1 MNAPL
6 RLFVKLSARPLSR
19 GAAACVC
26 LSTLLAGCAS
36 PFAEASVDPAS
47 PVAQDVARMVREA
60 REEPTFASIP
70 PIPAADRKA
79 GDWGRA
85 ADQLELAGA
94 RLEQETAANTWT
106 LNDTT
111 RFVARAR
118 SEAGPDFDGAA
129 SSAAATEAFA
139 RELRERA
146 TPPPP
151 PR

>member
-1 MNAPL
+1 L
-6 RLFVKLSARPLSR
+6 GK
-19 GAAACVC
+19 
-26 LSTLLAGCAS
+26 
-36 PFAEASVDPAS
+36 
-47 PVAQDVARMVREA
+47 
-60 REEPTFASIP
+60 
-70 PIPAADRKA
+70 
-79 GDWGRA
+79 A

-106 LNDTT
+106 LNDTS

-118 SEAGPDFDGAA
+118 SEAGPDFDAAA